1 MTLKMQNFP
10 GSNYSQ
16 SNTASVAQTA
26 TIPVE
31 QFTQQAFIRLR
42 GRQATFKIE
51 SDRLGTRWILGSPR
65 IEIQPDGRR

>member
-16 SNTASVAQTA
+16 SKNGSVTQSA

-31 QFTQQAFIRLR
+31 QFTEQMFLRLR
-42 GRQATFKIE
+42 GRQATFRV
-51 SDRLGTRWILGSPR
+51 SANQLGTKWILGTPR